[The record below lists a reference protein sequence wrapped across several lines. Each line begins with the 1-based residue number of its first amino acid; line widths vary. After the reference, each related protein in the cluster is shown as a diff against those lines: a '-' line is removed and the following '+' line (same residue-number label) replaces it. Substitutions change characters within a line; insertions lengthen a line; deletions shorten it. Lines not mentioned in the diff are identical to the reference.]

1 MNIYANPEKL
11 KELKNKAN
19 NLPLEPGVY
28 IMKNA
33 DGEIIYIGKAKALKN
48 RVTQYFGAGNQHTEK
63 VRRMVSCVDNFEYIL
78 CDSEFEALIL
88 ENSLI
93 KQNQPKYNIL
103 LKDDKGYFYI
113 KITDD
118 KWKKI
123 ETAKNTL
130 GKGEFIG
137 PYNSGYIV
145 KETVDEARKI
155 FKLPDCNR
163 SFDKPSK
170 PCLNYHIGLCD
181 APCKGKISLSEY
193 LDNIESAKEF
203 IKKGETASIS
213 VENLKEK
220 MNTAAE
226 NLQFELAAK
235 YRDRIKA
242 IEKIKEKQKV
252 VSISYK
258 NQDVVATAFIGE
270 ISCTEILLFRNY
282 KLVDK
287 RHYFL
292 NGFTDKN
299 SLYNEF
305 LSRYYAENND
315 IPNRIVI
322 DSENESFEVLKE
334 WLAEKTGHKT
344 EFIYPKVG
352 DQLKLLDMC
361 LNNAA
366 ENLSEKTER
375 TGKEMSALNELGSL
389 LGLSGTPRHIE
400 SYDISNTA
408 GSENVA
414 GMIVFTDGRPDK
426 SLYKRF
432 KIKSF
437 DGQDDYRSMAEVLDR
452 RFGEYQK
459 GEDIG
464 FSKLPDLILLD
475 GAKGQINAVLP
486 VLEKYNLNIPIFG
499 MVKDSKHRTRAI
511 ATTGGDIAIKA
522 NKKAFKLVTDI
533 QDEVHRFAIGYHK
546 KLQSKSMIKSELL
559 DIEGIGKT
567 RVQALLKHFGSLKK
581 IREADIEELSAVKG
595 MNKASAKSVFDYFHN

>member
-11 KELKNKAN
+11 RELKDKAN
-19 NLPLEPGVY
+19 RLPLEPGVY
-28 IMKNA
+28 IMKNSQ
-33 DGEIIYIGKAKALKN
+33 GEIIYIGKAKALKN

-63 VRRMVSCVDNFEYIL
+63 VRRMAASVDDFEYIV

-113 KITDD
+113 KITDE

-123 ETAKNTL
+123 ETSKNTD
-130 GKGEFIG
+130 GNGEFIG

-181 APCKGKISLSEY
+181 APCKVKISLNEY
-193 LDNIESAKEF
+193 LDNINSAKEF
-203 IKKGETASIS
+203 IKKGDLEGVS
-213 VENLKEK
+213 VEALTEK
-220 MNTAAE
+220 MNNAAE
-226 NLQFELAAK
+226 NLQFELAAR

-258 NQDVVATAFIGE
+258 SQDVIATAFIGE
-270 ISCTEILLFRNY
+270 LSCTEILVFRNY
-282 KLVDK
+282 RLVDK
-287 RHYFL
+287 KHYFL

-299 SLYNEF
+299 SLYSEF
-305 LSRYYAENND
+305 ISLYYNDRED
-315 IPNRIVI
+315 IPQRIVI
-322 DSENESFEVLKE
+322 DTEIENSSVLQKWLFEKS
-334 WLAEKTGHKT
+334 GHKT
-344 EFIYPKVG
+344 EFINPKQG
-352 DQLKLLDMC
+352 EQLKLLDMC

-375 TGKEMSALNELGSL
+375 TGREMSSLNELASL
-389 LGLSGTPRHIE
+389 LGLSTAPRHIE
-400 SYDISNTA
+400 AFDISNTA

-414 GMIVFTDGRPDK
+414 AMIVFVDGRPSK

-437 DGQDDYRSMAEVLDR
+437 SGQDDYRSMAEVLDR
-452 RFGEYQK
+452 RFSEYKK
-459 GEDIG
+459 GEDSG

-486 VLEKYNLNIPIFG
+486 IINKYNLNIPIFG

-511 ATTGGDIAIKA
+511 ATTGGDIAIKS
-522 NKKAFKLVTDI
+522 NKRAFKLVTDI
-533 QDEVHRFAIGYHK
+533 QDEVHRFAISYHR
-546 KLQSKSMIKSELL
+546 KLQSKNMIKSELL
-559 DIEGIGKT
+559 DIENIGKT
-567 RVQALLKHFGSLKK
+567 RAFALLKHFGSLKK
-581 IREADIEELSAVKG
+581 IKEASMEDLLAVKG
-595 MNKASAKSVFDYFHN
+595 MTQASANAVYDYFH